1 MSSIAEYLPAA
12 GFVALP
18 LIGGFLS
25 GRSSSD
31 PNNMRGW
38 YENLNF
44 PPFRPPNWLFP
55 PVWTAIYTCMGA
67 SSYLI
72 WREGGFEEQ
81 ALPLAVYGGQLLL
94 NLAWTPIFFGKHR
107 IGLVS
112 LGNTLACTCTLV
124 WSDSTLVKSSNK
136 DKHLLLTSWKEHLL
150 KEMP

>member
-1 MSSIAEYLPAA
+1 MSSIAEYIPAA

-18 LIGGFLS
+18 LVSGFIS
-25 GRSSSD
+25 GRASSE
-31 PNNMRGW
+31 PRNQEGW

-55 PVWTAIYTCMGA
+55 VVWTAVYSCMGA

-112 LGNTLACTCTLV
+112 L
-124 WSDSTLVKSSNK
+124 
-136 DKHLLLTSWKEHLL
+136 
-150 KEMP
+150 

>member
-1 MSSIAEYLPAA
+1 MSSLMSSIAEYIPAA

-18 LIGGFLS
+18 LVSGFIS
-25 GRSSSD
+25 GRASSE
-31 PNNMRGW
+31 PRNQEGW

-55 PVWTAIYTCMGA
+55 VVWTAVYSCMGA

-112 LGNTLACTCTLV
+112 L
-124 WSDSTLVKSSNK
+124 
-136 DKHLLLTSWKEHLL
+136 
-150 KEMP
+150 

>member
-1 MSSIAEYLPAA
+1 MIFHDETVREGEMSSLMTSIAEYLPAA

-25 GRSSSD
+25 GRRD
-31 PNNMRGW
+31 TPGNIRDW
-38 YENLNF
+38 FDKLNF
-44 PPFRPPNWLFP
+44 PWYRPPNWLFP

-72 WREGGFEEQ
+72 FREGGFEQQ

-94 NLAWTPIFFGKHR
+94 NWAWSPIFFGQHR

-112 LGNTLACTCTLV
+112 LEAACKLM
-124 WSDSTLVKSSNK
+124 SI
-136 DKHLLLTSWKEHLL
+136 
-150 KEMP
+150 

>member
-1 MSSIAEYLPAA
+1 MSSLMSSIAEYLPAA

-18 LIGGFLS
+18 LVGGFLS
-25 GRSSSD
+25 GRTSSD
-31 PNNMRGW
+31 PSNTGTRGW
-38 YENLNF
+38 YETLTF

-81 ALPLAVYGGQLLL
+81 ALPLALYGGQLLL

-112 LGNTLACTCTLV
+112 VG
-124 WSDSTLVKSSNK
+124 D
-136 DKHLLLTSWKEHLL
+136 LLS
-150 KEMP
+150 